1 MGVEAVPT
9 AVPFILKVMVA
20 GISLVTFLLMAWLTV
35 KIYRDE
41 ARPENAGPKNKGW

>member
-1 MGVEAVPT
+1 MGMDIPT
-9 AVPFILKVMVA
+9 EVPFILKAMVA
-20 GISLVTFLLMAWLTV
+20 GISVVTFILMTWLTV

>member
-1 MGVEAVPT
+1 MGLEVPT
-9 AVPFILKVMVA
+9 EVPFILKTMVA
-20 GISLVTFLLMAWLTV
+20 TISAVTFILMVWLTA

>member
-1 MGVEAVPT
+1 MVMHVPT
-9 AVPFILKVMVA
+9 EVPNILKAMV
-20 GISLVTFLLMAWLTV
+20 GVISVIAVVLMAWLTV

>member
-1 MGVEAVPT
+1 MAMEIPTEVPY
-9 AVPFILKVMVA
+9 ILKVMVVGVSA
-20 GISLVTFLLMAWLTV
+20 ITFILMAWLTV